1 MDTLRLGFALSLAAV
16 ALGALLQLVWGYLS
30 IPSLKDVPATTLTG
44 SSMPNV
50 SVIVAARDEERHIE
64 SAVSALLGQSYSDY
78 ELIVVDD
85 RSSDRTSEILGRLA
99 TRSPRLHVVTVPE
112 LPPGWLG
119 KNHALHVG
127 AANASGELFLFADAD
142 VVMRPETLSRAV
154 RLMRVERADHLAVA
168 PDLVLPTWPLAL
180 VVNYFM
186 MWFLLWLRSW
196 KTRDPRSSAYV
207 GIGAFNLVRATAYRA
222 IGGHSRIPLRPDDDL
237 MLGKLLKTAGY
248 RQIVAAGAGA
258 IAVEWYRTL
267 GELARGFRK
276 NAFAGLRYSML
287 LTIGAIAGNLAL
299 GIWPFA
305 AIWMTSGAERVLYA
319 TAALAQMAGYAG
331 LALTQRT
338 RPWLAVL
345 YPFASLIFVSILGA
359 AVLRT
364 VRLRGIEWRG
374 TFYPLDELRANRV

>member
-1 MDTLRLGFALSLAAV
+1 
-16 ALGALLQLVWGYLS
+16 
-30 IPSLKDVPATTLTG
+30 
-44 SSMPNV
+44 
-50 SVIVAARDEERHIE
+50 
-64 SAVSALLGQSYSDY
+64 
-78 ELIVVDD
+78 
-85 RSSDRTSEILGRLA
+85 
-99 TRSPRLHVVTVPE
+99 
-112 LPPGWLG
+112 
-119 KNHALHVG
+119 
-127 AANASGELFLFADAD
+127 
-142 VVMRPETLSRAV
+142 
-154 RLMRVERADHLAVA
+154 MRVERADHLAVA